1 MFGLSWWIRVKNSP
15 PNAGDMGSTPRW
27 GRSPAVGNDNPFQY
41 SCLGSHMDRGAWWA
55 TVHGVAKAIDTTL
68 QLNNNIQIFI
78 MLLYVFKNI
87 FKDFSG
93 KKLMAINSLLKN
105 FQRETAS
112 GKGLWTQALELPGF
126 QSGLLCFLAVKTW
139 TYYSTSLFSASL

>member
-1 MFGLSWWIRVKNSP
+1 
-15 PNAGDMGSTPRW
+15 
-27 GRSPAVGNDNPFQY
+27 
-41 SCLGSHMDRGAWWA
+41 MDRGAWWA
-55 TVHGVAKAIDTTL
+55 TVHGVAKALDTTL

-112 GKGLWTQALELPGF
+112 GKGL
-126 QSGLLCFLAVKTW
+126 
-139 TYYSTSLFSASL
+139 